1 MNIKKLLPVVVFGPS
16 FLTLA
21 IPSRTIDAARS
32 FQATQLSPAQTQAD
46 FDLMRKALEE
56 AHTGLYR
63 YVSKPEMD
71 RVFTA
76 QRAKLNRPMSKTE
89 FLAVLMETTA
99 AIRCG
104 HTGVQ
109 PDAETQAAFAA
120 ASLFPMRIMI
130 EKHKLFVLANDTPND
145 STIRPGMEIL
155 EINGRTSR
163 EIFDRIMPA
172 ISTDGDIETGKW
184 RRLEGSFNRSYWL
197 LVDQSKEFT
206 IKARGADGKST
217 NVKLAGVTAE
227 DRRKNQNPV
236 NNEAKANRQKL
247 DWSQDNLSLRFL
259 KDPEIAQIRIRSFGG
274 DDYPQW
280 MENTFRTLREKGT
293 KTLVIDLRGNGGGED
308 MYGAMLVSYLTD
320 KPFRYFDHISI
331 KTIDPSFK
339 TYTDWSA
346 DDERSLREGVT
357 VNPVGG
363 FFVTQKLH
371 PGVAEQPPGKYP
383 FLGRTIVL
391 INRRTFSPAADL
403 LAVGTHLKQATFIG
417 EETGR
422 AYYGHNSGAMP
433 ILTLPN
439 SKAQVCVPMFE
450 YWNAVPGYD
459 GKRRGTR
466 PDLQVETTAM
476 NLLRGVD
483 EQLDAAL
490 KLVAQDAR

>member
-1 MNIKKLLPVVVFGPS
+1 VFGLS
-16 FLTLA
+16 FLVLV
-21 IPSRTIDAARS
+21 IPSRLIDAARS
-32 FQATQLSPAQTQAD
+32 LHASPLSPAQTQAD

-63 YVSKPEMD
+63 YLSKPEMD
-71 RVFTA
+71 RIFTA
-76 QRAKLNRPMSKTE
+76 QRAKLSRPMSKIE

-120 ASLFPMRIMI
+120 APLFPARIMI
-130 EKHKLFVLANDTPND
+130 EKRKLFVLANDTSND

-184 RRLEGSFNRSYWL
+184 RRLEAGFNRSYWL
-197 LVDQSKEFT
+197 LIDQAKEFI
-206 IKARGADGKST
+206 IKARDTDGKPT

-227 DRRKNQNPV
+227 GRKKNQNPV
-236 NNEAKANRQKL
+236 NNEAKTNLQKL
-247 DWSQDNLSLRFL
+247 DWSQGNLSLRFL

-274 DDYPQW
+274 ADYPQW
-280 MENTFRTLREKGT
+280 MESTFRTMREKGT

-320 KPFRYFDHISI
+320 KPFRYFDHIRI

-339 TYTDWSA
+339 AYTDWSA
-346 DDERSLREGVT
+346 KDEQELREGVI
-357 VNPVGG
+357 VNPAGG
-363 FFVTQKLH
+363 FFITQKLH
-371 PGVAEQPPGKYP
+371 PGVAEQSPGKYP
-383 FLGRTIVL
+383 FLGQTIVL
-391 INRRTFSPAADL
+391 INGRTFSTAADFC
-403 LAVGTHLKQATFIG
+403 AVAHHLKRATFIG
-417 EETGR
+417 EETGG
-422 AYYGHNSGAMP
+422 AYYGNNSGLST

-439 SKAQVCVPMFE
+439 SKARVLLPMYE

-466 PDLQVETTAM
+466 PDIQVDTTAA
-476 NLLRGVD
+476 NLLLGVD